1 MSKDETTDIKYS
13 PGEGI
18 SPKASR
24 LGQTVVLDGDFRSD
38 EDLIIEGQLKGKID
52 LHGQNLVIERGSR
65 VTADIRAKHVTVN
78 GALEGNIWASGRV
91 LISKEAQMKGD
102 IHASRISIMEGALF
116 KGSIRMEKE
125 KGA

>member
-1 MSKDETTDIKYS
+1 MSKNEPVDTKYS
-13 PGEGI
+13 PDEGI

-24 LGQTVVLDGDFRSD
+24 LSQTVVLDGDFRSE
-38 EDLIIEGQLKGKID
+38 EDLVIEGQLKGKID
-52 LHGQNLVIERGSR
+52 LRDQNLVIERGGR

-78 GALEGNIWASGRV
+78 GFLEGNIWASGRV
-91 LISKEAQMKGD
+91 LISKDAQMKGD